1 MLGDRPWGEK
11 NTYDE
16 LVAGTGGDLE
26 DTSGMLG
33 TDSDCSMLTFNR
45 HRTCRS
51 VLETYKVCFLML
63 IFLIFNAH
71 P

>member
-26 DTSGMLG
+26 DTSGMTPPTL
-33 TDSDCSMLTFNR
+33 DLDTF
-45 HRTCRS
+45 
-51 VLETYKVCFLML
+51 
-63 IFLIFNAH
+63 
-71 P
+71 